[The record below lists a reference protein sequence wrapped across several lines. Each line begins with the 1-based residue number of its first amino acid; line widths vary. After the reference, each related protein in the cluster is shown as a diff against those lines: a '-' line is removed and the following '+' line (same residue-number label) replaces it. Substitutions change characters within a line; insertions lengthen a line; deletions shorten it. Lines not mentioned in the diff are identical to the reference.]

1 MLSLSNVKSGE
12 LCEVKWILLKNDY
25 IELMKQYGIVV
36 GSIIQVIT
44 NSTGHNIILVNEKR
58 IALDNQ
64 MTNKIKV
71 SLLQ

>member
-1 MLSLSNVKSGE
+1 MLPLSNVKSGE
-12 LCEVKWILLKNDY
+12 LCEVKWILLKNNY
-25 IELMKQYGIVV
+25 IELIKQYGIVV

-44 NSTGHNIILVNEKR
+44 NSTGHSIILVNEKR

-71 SLLQ
+71 SLL